1 MSDETESRPG
11 CEIVLKG
18 LDIMGRA
25 LSERLYPAVGK
36 VLHIADYLMPR
47 RRALGKESVAN
58 ALNFAADDKPACHS
72 RD

>member
-1 MSDETESRPG
+1 MSNETESRPG
-11 CEIVLKG
+11 CEIVLKRF
-18 LDIMGRA
+18 DIMRRPLG
-25 LSERLYPAVGK
+25 ERLYPAIGK
-36 VLHIADYLMPR
+36 VLYIADYLMPR